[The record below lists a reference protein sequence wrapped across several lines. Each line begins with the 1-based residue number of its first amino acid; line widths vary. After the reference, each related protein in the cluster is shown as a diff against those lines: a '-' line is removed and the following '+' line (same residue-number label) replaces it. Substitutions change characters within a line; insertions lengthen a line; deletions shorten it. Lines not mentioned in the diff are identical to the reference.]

1 MLSYRTAG
9 ESHGP
14 TLLALVEGLPAG
26 LAVDTAFID
35 AELARRQGGYGRGGR
50 QRIETDVVRVLTGVR
65 AGIKSK
71 QVCDGFPGQIH
82 TLGFGRRAHLDRR
95 PAGHDQLAMRRIDF
109 KPDFPDI
116 VSIPTFSPV
125 PRPGIDRQ

>member
-1 MLSYRTAG
+1 MR
-9 ESHGP
+9 
-14 TLLALVEGLPAG
+14 EGKRRITDFKSRWLPG
-26 LAVDTAFID
+26 
-35 AELARRQGGYGRGGR
+35 
-50 QRIETDVVRVLTGVR
+50 R

-71 QVCDGFPGQIH
+71 QVCDGFPGQVR

-109 KPDFPDI
+109 KPDVPDI